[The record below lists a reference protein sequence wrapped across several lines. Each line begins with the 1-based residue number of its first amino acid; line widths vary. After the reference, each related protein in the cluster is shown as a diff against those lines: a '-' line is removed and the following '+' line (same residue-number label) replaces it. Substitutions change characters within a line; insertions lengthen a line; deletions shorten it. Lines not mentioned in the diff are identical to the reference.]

1 MATLAPRGRAEVPGP
16 EWTGLDGDRGLLLAW
31 PGLKESRAGSDPA
44 VVRVRVQV
52 AEAEAEAD
60 SIAVALAAARAALP
74 SPSSGAVAGQEPDAD
89 AEADAE
95 ADVEGGG
102 FPTQGMH
109 VLRGPTQGHAD
120 FDRIPWGGQDQGP
133 TPQPPPPANA
143 SAGAAEDLPS
153 PASAEPGPE
162 PGPEPEEPAQAAGDA
177 EEPEG
182 GEGGEEVVATQ
193 PLDTAKA
200 PGSHPAA
207 EREEPDGE
215 EALAAALE
223 LVQRAKDL
231 DALQAYG
238 AALPLY
244 ADAFDAL
251 EPFKATNERAFEV
264 YEKATLRALA
274 LQNLLQAQARGG
286 PAGPPPSG
294 AQLPAEAALNALQ
307 LPESQLPRD
316 GSGGGGGGL
325 DLALPATQA
334 PPVPVEAAEAEPVGG
349 GGLLGGPATN
359 EPLQGLTPTG
369 NPEQLEPQ
377 AEPALAAAK
386 ALAQPWTLPGTATAA
401 AAEAL
406 QALQPS
412 SGLEEP
418 EEPQPDPVP
427 VAAEA
432 TEAAEA
438 EPPADPADPGGNAG
452 AEAPEPEL
460 VAAEEAEPEPVAA
473 EEAEPEP
480 VAEEA
485 EEPPPEPAAE
495 EPTTVEGP
503 CGAAGFKAATFA
515 PSQPEEA
522 PEPEEEEPE
531 PEEEEDPEPEEEE
544 EEEGAQ
550 RLVTISFDPTQQ
562 EDATPTAPAK
572 EEPAAEAEA
581 PRALGCSKC
590 RWTAKGCKQCR
601 GKPAAA
607 RTKPKVVKKKP
618 APRKKKQAVQP
629 EPQTKTPTPAKKRKH
644 AGRSSPGGAEAAE
657 AGAEAE
663 TPSKRGRAAGRPSPV
678 VAFSSELAGA
688 EKERQAKLAKKVGA
702 QVAGKAGPSG
712 SAQEPFSH
720 VVATRFKRSE
730 KMLVALASGR
740 PIVSPQW
747 LEASD
752 QAGTVQD
759 TDRFLLLDE
768 AAERKHDFCL
778 RHTLRAAQK
787 GRVLAGRRVWLAPQC
802 TNRAMLAALV
812 PHAGGE
818 VVPGTAHEA
827 AAQAGGGLLAVADR
841 RDRGL
846 APLTRAGVPLHSGEL
861 LLQAVVRGRLELEA
875 FRL

>member
-1 MATLAPRGRAEVPGP
+1 MVRA
-16 EWTGLDGDRGLLLAW
+16 
-31 PGLKESRAGSDPA
+31 
-44 VVRVRVQV
+44 RVQV
-52 AEAEAEAD
+52 AESEAEAD
-60 SIAVALAAARAALP
+60 GIAVALAAARAAIP
-74 SPSSGAVAGQEPDAD
+74 SPSPGAAAAREPDAD
-89 AEADAE
+89 AD
-95 ADVEGGG
+95 ADVDGGG
-102 FPTQGMH
+102 VPTQGMH

-120 FDRIPWGGQDQGP
+120 FDQIPWGGQGQGP
-133 TPQPPPPANA
+133 TPQPPPAPADA

-153 PASAEPGPE
+153 PASAEPE
-162 PGPEPEEPAQAAGDA
+162 PEPEEPAQAAGDA

-182 GEGGEEVVATQ
+182 GEGGEEEVVATQ
-193 PLDTAKA
+193 PLDTAKT

-207 EREEPDGE
+207 EGEEPDAE
-215 EALAAALE
+215 EALAAALDT
-223 LVQRAKDL
+223 LDRAKDL

-244 ADAFDAL
+244 AAAFDAL
-251 EPFKATNERAFEV
+251 EPFKATDERALEA
-264 YEKATLRALA
+264 YEKATSRALA
-274 LQNLLQAQARGG
+274 LQDLLQAQAQAQARG
-286 PAGPPPSG
+286 PAGPPRSG
-294 AQLPAEAALNALQ
+294 AQLPTEAALDALQ

-316 GSGGGGGGL
+316 GSGGGGNGL
-325 DLALPATQA
+325 DLVLPATQA
-334 PPVPVEAAEAEPVGG
+334 PPVPADAAEAEPVGG
-349 GGLLGGPATN
+349 GGLLGGPATS

-377 AEPALAAAK
+377 AEPEPALAAAK

-418 EEPQPDPVP
+418 QPDPVP
-427 VAAEA
+427 VA

-438 EPPADPADPGGNAG
+438 EPPANPADPDGNAE
-452 AEAPEPEL
+452 AEAPEPEV
-460 VAAEEAEPEPVAA
+460 VAAEEAEL
-473 EEAEPEP
+473 EP

-485 EEPPPEPAAE
+485 DEPPPEPAAE

-522 PEPEEEEPE
+522 PEPEEEE
-531 PEEEEDPEPEEEE
+531 E

-562 EDATPTAPAK
+562 EDATPAAPAK
-572 EEPAAEAEA
+572 EEPAAKAEA
-581 PRALGCSKC
+581 PRELGCSKC
-590 RWTAKGCKQCR
+590 RWVAKGCKQCR
-601 GKPAAA
+601 GGAAAA

-618 APRKKKQAVQP
+618 APRKKKPAVQP

-644 AGRSSPGGAEAAE
+644 TGRSSPGGAEAAE
-657 AGAEAE
+657 AGVEAE

-688 EKERQAKLAKKVGA
+688 EKERQAKLAQKVGA

-720 VVATRFKRSE
+720 VVAARFKRSE

-747 LEASD
+747 LEAS
-752 QAGTVQD
+752 AACGTVLD
-759 TDRFLLLDE
+759 ADRFLLLDE
-768 AAERKHDFCL
+768 AAERKHDFRL

-787 GRVLAGRRVWLAPQC
+787 GRVLAGQRVWLAPQC

-841 RDRGL
+841 RAGL